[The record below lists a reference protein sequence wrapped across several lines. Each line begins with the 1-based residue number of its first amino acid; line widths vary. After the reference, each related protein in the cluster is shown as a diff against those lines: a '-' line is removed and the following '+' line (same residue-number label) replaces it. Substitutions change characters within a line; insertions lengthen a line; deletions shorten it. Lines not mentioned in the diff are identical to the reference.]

1 MAHFHPALGFYDRF
15 RRSLRRKMLKPVLL
29 GIRSFRETIL
39 NALAERKHLVYCQL
53 PEGNFFVDPSDRVIG
68 SSLMWQGRWQWD
80 EIDEAVRVL
89 RGAGRLKD
97 GSVFVDV
104 GANIGT
110 QTVHALRAGP
120 FSRGVAF
127 EPEAKNARLLNM
139 NLEANGMTARVTVF
153 AKAAGAT
160 DGEARLYLHP
170 RNKGAHAIDAAPSPD
185 TVKSVLVTVT
195 RLDTTLRAL
204 GVDVGEIGLIWI
216 DVEGAEADVVK
227 GLGDLVGRVP
237 LAVEYAPERLRPVN
251 AELRVLLEKHY
262 PKMHRL
268 GTESRGEEPIG
279 NLAGV
284 SGMTDILFY

>member
-1 MAHFHPALGFYDRF
+1 MAHFHPALGYYDRF

-89 RGAGRLKD
+89 KAAGRLKD
-97 GSVFVDV
+97 GSVFIDV

-170 RNKGAHAIDAAPSPD
+170 RNKGAHAIDSAPSPD

-204 GVDVGEIGLIWI
+204 GVDAGEIGLIWI

-237 LAVEYAPERLRPVN
+237 LAVEYAPERLRPAN
-251 AELRVLLEKHY
+251 AELRILLEKHY

>member
-15 RRSLRRKMLKPVLL
+15 RRALRRKMLQPVLL

-39 NALAERKHLVYCQL
+39 NALADRKHLIYCQL

-68 SSLMWQGRWQWD
+68 SSLMWQGRWQWE

-89 RGAGRLKD
+89 KEAGRLKD
-97 GSVFVDV
+97 DSVFVDV

-127 EPEAKNARLLNM
+127 EPEQKNAKLLNM
-139 NLEANGMTARVTVF
+139 NLAANGMAARVTVF

-160 DGEARLYLHP
+160 DGEARLFLHP
-170 RNKGAHAIDAAPSPD
+170 RNKGAHAIDSAPSPD
-185 TVKSVLVTVT
+185 TVKSVLVPVT

-204 GVDVGEIGLIWI
+204 NLQPDEIGLIWI
-216 DVEGAEADVVK
+216 DVEGAESETVK
-227 GLGDLVGRVP
+227 GLGNLVGRVP
-237 LAVEYAPERLRPVN
+237 LAIEYAPERLRPSN
-251 AELRVLLEKHY
+251 AELRAILEKHY
-262 PKMHRL
+262 PRLYRL
-268 GTESRGEEPIG
+268 GSERRGEEPIA

-284 SGMTDILFY
+284 SSMTDILFY